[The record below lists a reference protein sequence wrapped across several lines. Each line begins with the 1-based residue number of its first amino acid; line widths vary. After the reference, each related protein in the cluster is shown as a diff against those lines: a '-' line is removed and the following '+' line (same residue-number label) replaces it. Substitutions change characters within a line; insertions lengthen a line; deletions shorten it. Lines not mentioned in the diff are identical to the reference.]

1 MKLNVAIF
9 SIWLSAGIPSW
20 VMGQSV
26 TEAASDTVPTR
37 YEKMMTRRME
47 GWKRLIPDHYK
58 IQFAGSI
65 GVVSIGTGWTYGK
78 KQQWETD
85 IMLGFLP
92 KFESEHNKAVFTLK
106 QSYLPWRLRVKES
119 AWVIQPLSCS
129 LFLSSVL
136 SDKFWTHEPD
146 RYPKGYYGFS
156 TRIRANL
163 SLGQRVMYDVPDA
176 SNWWIQDISLYYEL
190 GACDTDFC
198 TFFGDRS
205 IKFKEILSL
214 AVGIKLHI

>member
-9 SIWLSAGIPSW
+9 SIWLSAGMPSW
-20 VMGQSV
+20 VMGQGV

-156 TRIRANL
+156 TRIL
-163 SLGQRVMYDVPDA
+163 SL
-176 SNWWIQDISLYYEL
+176 I
-190 GACDTDFC
+190 
-198 TFFGDRS
+198 
-205 IKFKEILSL
+205 
-214 AVGIKLHI
+214 HI

>member
-9 SIWLSAGIPSW
+9 SIWFLVGMPSF
-20 VMGQSV
+20 VMGQGA
-26 TEAASDTVPTR
+26 TERADSVPTR
-37 YEKMMTRRME
+37 YEKMMARRME

-65 GVVSIGTGWTYGK
+65 GAASIGTGWTYGK

-85 IMLGFLP
+85 VMLGFLP
-92 KFESEHNKAVFTLK
+92 KFESEHHKAVFTLK
-106 QSYLPWRLRVKES
+106 QSYLPWRLRVKGS

-163 SLGQRVMYDVPDA
+163 SLANVSCMTYRMFPIGGYKIYPCIM
-176 SNWWIQDISLYYEL
+176 N
-190 GACDTDFC
+190 
-198 TFFGDRS
+198 
-205 IKFKEILSL
+205 
-214 AVGIKLHI
+214 